1 MKIIVLDNLNL
12 NAFKKF
18 CHRTEQDADYQ
29 IKSENAYRVVI
40 WTSGYLIT

>member
-18 CHRTEQDADYQ
+18 CHRTEQDAEFQ
-29 IKSENAYRVVI
+29 KNLKMRI
-40 WTSGYLIT
+40 GL